1 MIQSKWIN
9 YLGIQIVWTSL
20 TSKAR
25 RSRRRSTLPTAN
37 IALEMKARQYEL
49 SYIGHNKNVVL
60 NYSVY
65 MKSGLVS
72 PNASIS
78 FSVFPSLQ

>member
-1 MIQSKWIN
+1 MDFPSFKGASQPTEINASNSK
-9 YLGIQIVWTSL
+9 YC
-20 TSKAR
+20 
-25 RSRRRSTLPTAN
+25 
-37 IALEMKARQYEL
+37 LEMKARQYEL
-49 SYIGHNKNVVL
+49 SYIGHDKNLVL